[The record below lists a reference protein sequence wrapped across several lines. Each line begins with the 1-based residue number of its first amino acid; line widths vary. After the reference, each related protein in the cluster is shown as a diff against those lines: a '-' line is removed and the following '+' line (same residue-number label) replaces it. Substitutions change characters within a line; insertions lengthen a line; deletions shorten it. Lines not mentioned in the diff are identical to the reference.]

1 MRAELAVEAME
12 HWSLGCDLSG
22 LSANALGRSIINDI
36 RVLLDNGYTKEEN
49 THTMVSKYSNKI

>member
-1 MRAELAVEAME
+1 MRAEFAVEAME

-36 RVLLDNGYTKEEN
+36 RVLLDNGYTKEEKHIHN
-49 THTMVSKYSNKI
+49 GK